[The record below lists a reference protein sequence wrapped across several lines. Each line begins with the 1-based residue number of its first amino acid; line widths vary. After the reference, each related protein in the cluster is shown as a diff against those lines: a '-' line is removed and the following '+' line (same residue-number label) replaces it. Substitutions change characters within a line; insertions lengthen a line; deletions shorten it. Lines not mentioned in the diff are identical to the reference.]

1 MLFCVI
7 IIIGLLFTLILGPGE
22 GGLFAA
28 FGEEIP
34 WPTRV
39 VQAVAG
45 YVRQPWL
52 FLPVIVL
59 AGLGAFAFRHRYKT
73 HQPFRLRIDVFLC
86 SLPMIGPLLLKIECA
101 KILYVLSDGLEVGLP
116 AIQVLAMAR
125 DVCSNEKVK
134 VELIGVLK
142 RFSDG
147 SELTECLS
155 QYQLF
160 PAMVVSM
167 VEVGMESGKLDK
179 VLGQAC
185 IGYEEEVQMA
195 LDNVARL
202 AEPLLLMFAGFMAG
216 FLALATLLPIIKLT
230 QSL

>member
-1 MLFCVI
+1 LV
-7 IIIGLLFTLILGPGE
+7 
-22 GGLFAA
+22 
-28 FGEEIP
+28 
-34 WPTRV
+34 
-39 VQAVAG
+39 
-45 YVRQPWL
+45 
-52 FLPVIVL
+52 
-59 AGLGAFAFRHRYKT
+59 
-73 HQPFRLRIDVFLC
+73 
-86 SLPMIGPLLLKIECA
+86 GPLINKIECA
-101 KILYVLSDGLEVGLP
+101 RILYVLADGMEVGLP
-116 AIQVLAMAR
+116 AIQVLSMAR
-125 DVCSNEKVK
+125 DVCRNEKVK
-134 VELIGVLK
+134 VELVGVLK

-147 SELTECLS
+147 SDLTECLS

-160 PAMVVSM
+160 PQMVVSM

-185 IGYEEEVQMA
+185 IGYEEEVQMS